1 MRSGAANIVA
11 VGIMKKRGWG
21 KIVKQQTIQELG
33 HL

>member
-11 VGIMKKRGWG
+11 VGIIEKRGWG
-21 KIVKQQTIQELG
+21 ERVKQQKIEELG